1 MARFATTRWSLI
13 EHARTDPVLARDAL
27 ETLCRDYRPPVLAY
41 IRHSG
46 FQRNDAEDLT
56 QEFFVGFIER
66 RWYLGADRERGRFR
80 NLLLTA
86 LQRFLSD
93 RRAHDRAA
101 KRGGGLVALPL
112 ETTVL
117 PASPDSPESA
127 FTRVWALTVLNHA
140 LQRLSRE
147 WISAGR
153 EEQFMQ
159 LVGFL
164 EVRASDH
171 EFGQLADRL
180 GVRHNTLAVQLHRM
194 RARLRQLTREELLQ
208 TVGNPDALEEELA
221 ELRDSLEPVLS
232 N

>member
-13 EHARTDPVLARDAL
+13 EHARTDPVVARDAL

-46 FQRNDAEDLT
+46 FERNDAEDLT

-66 RWYLGADRERGRFR
+66 RWYLGANRERGRFR
-80 NLLLTA
+80 SLVLTA

-93 RRAHDRAA
+93 RRAREHAI

-112 ETTVL
+112 DEVAM
-117 PASPDSPESA
+117 PASPDDPESA
-127 FTRVWALTVLNHA
+127 FTRIWALTVLNHA
-140 LQRLSRE
+140 LQKLSQE
-147 WISAGR
+147 WSAAGK

-164 EVRASDH
+164 EVRANDT
-171 EFGQLADRL
+171 EFARLADRMGL
-180 GVRHNTLAVQLHRM
+180 RHNTLAVQLHRM
-194 RARLRQLTREELLQ
+194 RERLRQLTRQELMQ
-208 TVGNPDALEEELA
+208 TVVDPGALEDELA
-221 ELRDSLEPVLS
+221 QLRDSLEPLLS